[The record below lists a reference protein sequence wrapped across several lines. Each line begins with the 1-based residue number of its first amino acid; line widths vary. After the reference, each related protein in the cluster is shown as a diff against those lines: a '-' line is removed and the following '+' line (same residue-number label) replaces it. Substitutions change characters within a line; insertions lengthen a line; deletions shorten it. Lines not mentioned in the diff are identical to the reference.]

1 MDWTTHGC
9 VHDVEMPLV
18 KNDPGDQRTKSG
30 MKFGKSESTE
40 RVLTP
45 AELYGCLCHQPMAT
59 AEKWVVLDDR
69 FDDDMNERE
78 NRQDR
83 LDKLFAVAK

>member
-1 MDWTTHGC
+1 MDSTIYGC
-9 VHDVEMPLV
+9 VHDAGMPTV
-18 KNDPGDQRTKSG
+18 KSDPGDQKTESG
-30 MKFGKSESTE
+30 MRSESIE
-40 RVLTP
+40 AVLTP

-59 AEKWVVLDDR
+59 AEKWVALDER